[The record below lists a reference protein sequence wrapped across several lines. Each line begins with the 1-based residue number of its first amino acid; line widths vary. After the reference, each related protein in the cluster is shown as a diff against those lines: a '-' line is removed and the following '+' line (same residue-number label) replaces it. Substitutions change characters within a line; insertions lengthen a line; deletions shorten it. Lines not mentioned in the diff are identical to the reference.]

1 MSDLNDPLVDTAL
14 AGEGTIPKARNPKKI
29 FMGSAMQD
37 SMRKETSNFWSSIRA
52 GMIPDYKF
60 VTLRLSGY
68 GLPKCRNVLT
78 WVARQ
83 TDCGR
88 IMMVDSDMNPRL
100 EDVVRLL
107 SHDVELVSGCYPQ
120 KRFDKLSWVG
130 NFSGPA
136 GPNGLAPA
144 YDFGGGFCSISLDF
158 IDKMVEHYP
167 ETAFESED
175 DPWRGKIMHDLWSN
189 GPVTD
194 EWHGRK
200 YSRYL
205 TEDYYLCYRARKMGV
220 TPWMDSGCQ
229 VGHVGSIDYL
239 QLWMGVKVLEN
250 QSIFRAPTD

>member
-1 MSDLNDPLVDTAL
+1 MSELNDPLVNAAL

-107 SHDVELVSGCYPQ
+107 SHDVELVSGWLTLTQPREIAMYA
-120 KRFDKLSWVG
+120 KVF
-130 NFSGPA
+130 
-136 GPNGLAPA
+136 
-144 YDFGGGFCSISLDF
+144 
-158 IDKMVEHYP
+158 EHYSRRAIYGQHARDLISRVIADLGQDP
-167 ETAFESED
+167 DLSNFE
-175 DPWRGKIMHDLWSN
+175 
-189 GPVTD
+189 
-194 EWHGRK
+194 
-200 YSRYL
+200 
-205 TEDYYLCYRARKMGV
+205 
-220 TPWMDSGCQ
+220 
-229 VGHVGSIDYL
+229 
-239 QLWMGVKVLEN
+239 QLV
-250 QSIFRAPTD
+250 